1 MGIIDLSPC
10 DINPFTKTFN
20 RCIYIEREGDFLK
33 KEGNSMVKKQNNR
46 KPIEKS
52 YEKPSFKL
60 PKHVQNS
67 YDKPSFVYKEP
78 SSPSKPKPK
87 K

>member
-1 MGIIDLSPC
+1 
-10 DINPFTKTFN
+10 
-20 RCIYIEREGDFLK
+20 
-33 KEGNSMVKKQNNR
+33 MVKKQNNR